1 MATQSLLMFHS
12 PRALQVAVREPE
24 APQGLVHVSA
34 TLLGLSTPPVQFLR
48 GSACTPVVLST
59 CAGCRHRHGS
69 RTGSLREQEATPIV
83 RMACTGRRRLVW
95 H

>member
-1 MATQSLLMFHS
+1 MQLLLMLHS

-48 GSACTPVVLST
+48 GSL
-59 CAGCRHRHGS
+59 
-69 RTGSLREQEATPIV
+69 
-83 RMACTGRRRLVW
+83 
-95 H
+95 